1 MDAGEKKEE
10 RMRKKRRGKRQEKDR
25 GKTGK
30 KAEFCRRSDAKNRL
44 FGQKIAF
51 FLHKF
56 DKKSKNICIIAEF
69 FVTLWSRFYG
79 VRLHACTRT
88 YSEKTVSKSITNRD
102 TGRLETTRR
111 DTGRLE
117 TTRTSKKPKNK

>member
-1 MDAGEKKEE
+1 MDAGGKKEDEKE
-10 RMRKKRRGKRQEKDR
+10 REKDR

-30 KAEFCRRSDAKNRL
+30 KTEFCRRSDAKNRL

-51 FLHKF
+51 FLNNF

-88 YSEKTVSKSITNRD
+88 YCEKPSVKV
-102 TGRLETTRR
+102 
-111 DTGRLE
+111 
-117 TTRTSKKPKNK
+117 

>member
-10 RMRKKRRGKRQEKDR
+10 EKEREKDR

-30 KAEFCRRSDAKNRL
+30 KTGFCRRSDVKNRL

-69 FVTLWSRFYG
+69 FVTLWSRFLWSALARMYTH
-79 VRLHACTRT
+79 V
-88 YSEKTVSKSITNRD
+88 
-102 TGRLETTRR
+102 
-111 DTGRLE
+111 
-117 TTRTSKKPKNK
+117 

>member
-1 MDAGEKKEE
+1 MRSEWMGRKEGGKKE
-10 RMRKKRRGKRQEKDR
+10 KEKDR

-30 KAEFCRRSDAKNRL
+30 KAGFCRRSDVKNRL

-102 TGRLETTRR
+102 TGRLETTR
-111 DTGRLE
+111 
-117 TTRTSKKPKNK
+117 TTKKPKNK